1 MSVAITLLGREF
13 HLAPYK
19 LGQMIEAAPILDAQQ
34 ARSAAIGDRAGV
46 AIVPTDPADVRLA
59 KSAQVTAA
67 MTTAE
72 ALQEAAD
79 AIRILHIGI
88 ARIDPSITVQQLLDD
103 VDPSAEGIGAI
114 ISAMFAVLGHSGLI
128 PGEAAAPAPERD
140 GAGA

>member
-1 MSVAITLLGREF
+1 MSAVVHFLGRAF
-13 HLAPYK
+13 DLAPYK

-34 ARSAAIGDRAGV
+34 ARSAAIGERAGV
-46 AIVPTDPADVRLA
+46 TILPTDSADERLA
-59 KSAQVTAA
+59 KSRQITAA

-88 ARIDPSITVQQLLDD
+88 SRIDPSITVLQLLDD
-103 VDPSAEGIGAI
+103 VDPSPDGIGSIMAG
-114 ISAMFAVLGHSGLI
+114 MLAVLGHSGLTQ
-128 PGEAAAPAPERD
+128 GEAVAPAPQRD